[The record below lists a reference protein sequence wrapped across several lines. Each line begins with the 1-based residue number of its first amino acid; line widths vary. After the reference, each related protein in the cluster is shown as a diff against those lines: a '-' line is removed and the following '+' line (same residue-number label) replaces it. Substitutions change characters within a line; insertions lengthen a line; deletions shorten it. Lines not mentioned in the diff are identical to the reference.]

1 MAGWIRRLLGNRG
14 EQAAERHLKAQGLRI
29 LKRGLRTRRGELDL
43 VALDGRQ
50 VVFVEVKTRLDHDA
64 GHPVEA
70 VGLDKQHKITEL
82 ALAFLKKHGLLDSPA
97 RFDVVAVTWPE
108 NQKEPTIEHFRNA
121 FEPPGRF
128 QMFA

>member
-1 MAGWIRRLLGNRG
+1 MAGWFRRLLGDRG
-14 EQAAERHLKAQGLRI
+14 EKAAEQYLKGQGLRI
-29 LKRGLRTRRGELDL
+29 LKRSLRSRRGELDL

-50 VVFVEVKTRLDHDA
+50 IVFVEVKTRLDHDA

-70 VGLDKQHKITEL
+70 VGLDKQRKLTEL

-97 RFDVVAVTWPE
+97 RFDIIAITWPADA
-108 NQKEPTIEHFRNA
+108 KEPTIEHFRNA

>member
-14 EQAAERHLKAQGLRI
+14 EQAAERHLMAQGLRI

-50 VVFVEVKTRLDHDA
+50 VVFVEVKTRLDHEA

-70 VGLDKQHKITEL
+70 VGLDKQRKITEL